1 MTVSRTGQELRV
13 DIKAHFGRG
22 MVLQSHGESDRA
34 EQSLD
39 IALERI
45 GKRLRRYKRRLK
57 GHHRKERA
65 QAKLDPINAQRY
77 ILAAPPEDAPDDD
90 GKDDGSDDNPI
101 VIAEESR
108 EIRILSVSDAVM
120 HLDLS
125 DRAVVIFRNAGN
137 GQINVVYRRR
147 DGNIGW
153 IDPD

>member
-1 MTVSRTGQELRV
+1 M
-13 DIKAHFGRG
+13 
-22 MVLQSHGESDRA
+22 QSHGESDRA

-65 QAKLDPINAQRY
+65 QAKLDPLSAQRY
-77 ILAAPPEDAPDDD
+77 ILASPLEDTSEGEEEVEGD
-90 GKDDGSDDNPI
+90 DDNPV
-101 VIAEESR
+101 VIAEASR
-108 EIRILSVSDAVM
+108 EIRTLSVSDAVM